1 MTTITFHSD
10 NTSRQRREAMMFGLL
25 RVAAG
30 INILAL
36 VGVCVFLLWN
46 GSPAIS
52 WEFLTEPPRR
62 MMTAGGVWPCIVG
75 TFLLAFGAMLIAF
88 PLGVAS
94 AVYLHEY
101 GGKGRYTRYLRLG
114 ISNLAGVPSVVFGL
128 FGLAFFVTF
137 LGMGVS
143 LLAGVL
149 TLAVLTLP
157 VIINT
162 TEEALR
168 QVPDAWREASLAL
181 GATRSQT
188 IARVVLPAA
197 VPGMLTGA
205 ILGLARAAG
214 ETAAI
219 MFTAAVFYTPKMPD
233 SVFSAVMSLP
243 YHMYVLATAGT
254 EIEKTRPLQ
263 YGTALI
269 LLVLVLGMNL
279 IAIIIRDRMQR
290 KRPRCRVGI
299 VLTDVELQ
307 PDPLYNGPQL
317 CNRCMACVKACP
329 GGCFPTDRTVKTTL
343 AGREV
348 EWSDLDMARCDMTFR
363 GAAPAETEQK
373 PPYMEWGAPT
383 KPGSWSPFYRK
394 PRNLYNTGQAV
405 CGSRGCTRACMISLE
420 TRGVLQNSFRQKFR
434 RRPQWSVDWS
444 TPPEYAAGTV
454 FRPDRTGSSDVD

>member
-1 MTTITFHSD
+1 MTTITFRSD
-10 NTSRQRREAMMFGLL
+10 NAARQRRQGLMFGLL
-25 RVAAG
+25 RAAAA

-36 VGVCVFLLWN
+36 VGVCAFLIWN

-52 WEFLTEPPRR
+52 WEFLTQAPRR
-62 MMTAGGVWPCIVG
+62 MMTEGGVWPCIVG
-75 TFLLAFGAMLIAF
+75 TFLLSFGAMLLAF

-101 GGKGRYTRYLRLG
+101 GSRGRYTRYLRLG

-188 IARVVLPAA
+188 IGRVVLPAA

-269 LLVLVLGMNL
+269 LLILVLGMNL

-290 KRPRCRVGI
+290 KR
-299 VLTDVELQ
+299 
-307 PDPLYNGPQL
+307 
-317 CNRCMACVKACP
+317 
-329 GGCFPTDRTVKTTL
+329 
-343 AGREV
+343 
-348 EWSDLDMARCDMTFR
+348 
-363 GAAPAETEQK
+363 
-373 PPYMEWGAPT
+373 
-383 KPGSWSPFYRK
+383 
-394 PRNLYNTGQAV
+394 
-405 CGSRGCTRACMISLE
+405 
-420 TRGVLQNSFRQKFR
+420 
-434 RRPQWSVDWS
+434 
-444 TPPEYAAGTV
+444 
-454 FRPDRTGSSDVD
+454 